1 MTPSKLIKRLRVD
14 DPDRF
19 RLAAFDPADTGDLDK
34 DDVEA
39 MLADD
44 LKRLAELQQRLYAD
58 GRWALSACGR
68 KDAVDIQGP
77 MTNRIPQGRAAFPN
91 HINSN
96 FPGATMSPIARFSA
110 ALIVATVAAQ
120 TAVLAQGLEVKR
132 YNPSEWTKGRFSEVV
147 TVNGP
152 GKTVYLAGIGAEDE
166 NGPAGASASILH
178 PGNPYE
184 QCRYAYD
191 KIKRLLAAHGA
202 SLADAVKQ
210 VVYVTDVRF
219 QADVAKCRREAYG
232 DGPIPANT
240 FLVISAL
247 AIPGMLLEIDV
258 TAVVGK

>member
-1 MTPSKLIKRLRVD
+1 
-14 DPDRF
+14 
-19 RLAAFDPADTGDLDK
+19 
-34 DDVEA
+34 
-39 MLADD
+39 
-44 LKRLAELQQRLYAD
+44 
-58 GRWALSACGR
+58 
-68 KDAVDIQGP
+68 
-77 MTNRIPQGRAAFPN
+77 
-91 HINSN
+91 
-96 FPGATMSPIARFSA
+96 MSSVARFSA
-110 ALIVATVAAQ
+110 ALIVATIAAQ
-120 TAVLAQGLEVKR
+120 TAVLAQGLEVRR

-166 NGPAGASASILH
+166 RGAAGASAPILH

-258 TAVVGK
+258 TAVVSK

>member
-1 MTPSKLIKRLRVD
+1 MTKWTPRGRDLILKI
-14 DPDRF
+14 
-19 RLAAFDPADTGDLDK
+19 AAF
-34 DDVEA
+34 
-39 MLADD
+39 
-44 LKRLAELQQRLYAD
+44 KRTR
-58 GRWALSACGR
+58 R
-68 KDAVDIQGP
+68 
-77 MTNRIPQGRAAFPN
+77 
-91 HINSN
+91 H
-96 FPGATMSPIARFSA
+96 MSPIARFSA
-110 ALIVATVAAQ
+110 VLVFTTVAAQ
-120 TAVLAQGLEVKR
+120 TAALAQSLEVKR
-132 YNPSEWTKGRFSEVV
+132 YNPSEWTKGRFSEIV

-152 GKTVYLAGIGAEDE
+152 GKTIYLAGIGAEDE
-166 NGPAGASASILH
+166 NGAAGASAPVLH

-202 SLADAVKQ
+202 TLADAVKQ

-247 AIPGMLLEIDV
+247 AIPGMLLEVDV